1 MGLVDRTHDAMY
13 QAIHIERTLKGERGR
28 DSVEDIA
35 GFYGKFGVDPKQF
48 ASTMSSFAV
57 NAKAGRA
64 KQFAMRSQIGG
75 TPSLVIDGQYL
86 VKGTSYENKL
96 QIENGRRA
104 GRERG
109 WW

>member
-28 DSVEDIA
+28 DSVEDLA
-35 GFYGKFGVDPKQF
+35 AFYGKFGVDPTQF

-75 TPSLVIDGQYL
+75 TPPLVIDAKYL
-86 VKGTSYENKL
+86 VKGTHSANIL
-96 QIENGRRA
+96 PTTDN
-104 GRERG
+104 
-109 WW
+109 